1 MTVVIGGEV
10 FRRGTGIYLWDM
22 DNIFAY
28 FTLILFFV
36 HMVFLDRVVNKNNWF
51 RSIIYGGTSVIIIF
65 AVLGF
70 ILVWLQ
76 FSPVTNIEHRAPF
89 IRHLVVY
96 LVTTLGFAA
105 LVKI

>member
-1 MTVVIGGEV
+1 MTILDNYGSETENPTLVLLHKYWLLYHLAFMTVVIGGEV

-65 AVLGF
+65 AVF
-70 ILVWLQ
+70 
-76 FSPVTNIEHRAPF
+76 
-89 IRHLVVY
+89 
-96 LVTTLGFAA
+96 
-105 LVKI
+105 